1 MFERKN
7 FLERPRSFV
16 YVSYRGEERRGITM
30 STSPTTTQPAKRKRK
45 SRVVDSDDEFE
56 QEQPI
61 KVEFEDSPREATP
74 TKPVI
79 KSKAITRG
87 RKKIVKPSTKAAV
100 NDDNVE
106 NGSTTPSMPM
116 DTPPTDMLKE
126 SELERPAK
134 RQRLPNMRKSL
145 VSSISTTPIGSGTP
159 VADKVAP
166 LPVTSSSAAGAQRN
180 IVDGPVTKDID
191 LRDEDAFSQLFKK
204 VKSFLA
210 A

>member
-1 MFERKN
+1 
-7 FLERPRSFV
+7 
-16 YVSYRGEERRGITM
+16 M
-30 STSPTTTQPAKRKRK
+30 SASPTAPQPAKRKRK

-61 KVEFEDSPREATP
+61 KAEFDDEPREATP

-87 RKKIVKPSTKAAV
+87 RKKIVKPPVKAAT
-100 NDDNVE
+100 NDEIVE
-106 NGSTTPSMPM
+106 NGSTTPFMPM
-116 DTPPTDMLKE
+116 DATPTEMLKD
-126 SELERPAK
+126 SELERPTK

-145 VSSISTTPIGSGTP
+145 VSSISTTPIGSSTP
-159 VADKVAP
+159 VAEKSAP
-166 LPVTSSSAAGAQRN
+166 LPVASSSAAGAHRN

-204 VKSFLA
+204 VRFLA
-210 A
+210 VLWSNSNRL